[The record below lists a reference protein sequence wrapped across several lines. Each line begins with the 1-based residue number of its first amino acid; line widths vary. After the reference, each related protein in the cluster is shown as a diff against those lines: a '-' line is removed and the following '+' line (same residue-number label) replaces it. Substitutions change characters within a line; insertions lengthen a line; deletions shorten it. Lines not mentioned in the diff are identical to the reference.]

1 MLKDS
6 RFVLLKKLKKKFVLK
21 NSKTFFQGLEKSLKK
36 NFFQFFLYREFQFF
50 CEILDVT
57 PNIL

>member
-21 NSKTFFQGLEKSLKK
+21 NLKKICVKKLKK
-36 NFFQFFLYREFQFF
+36 NL
-50 CEILDVT
+50 C
-57 PNIL
+57 